1 MSDEENP
8 DRPSYDGPP
17 VGKRPPSGWQV
28 EQIHHPQPAR
38 KLPPQTPADIDSQEQ
53 QAGKFTSAI
62 AGIAIVTL
70 LVILIAASCN

>member
-1 MSDEENP
+1 MSDAENS
-8 DRPSYDGPP
+8 DRPAYDGPP
-17 VGKRPPSGWQV
+17 VGKRPPTGWQV

-38 KLPPQTPADIDSQEQ
+38 TLPPQNPAAIDDHEQ
-53 QAGKFTSAI
+53 QAGKFTSAV